1 MATNLLLLDESLL
14 VQRVVELAFRDK
26 DFEVHTAAS
35 ADEAIAMAENLPP
48 DIVVASVDMQR
59 SDGLGFCRR
68 LRQKPE
74 LSRAPLLVLTSA
86 RNDIS
91 EAEAE
96 EVAAAGSVEKPF
108 KPATFTLEVE
118 RIVAAAGAPAPEP
131 DDRADAPEKTPDEE
145 ISDEASPASIVEEP
159 SDEDDARREAEESIG
174 QTEDAASG
182 VEEKNIPP
190 EAIRL
195 RHELHRSRDEWE
207 HPIAEFMSGRLST
220 PMGLAEIARQ
230 ALDVRPDKLD
240 KATQMR
246 IAECLKNLGFHKE
259 RFRLADGSRPVMWTK
274 DSLPPEEKEEPPPSA
289 PPPGLDGEKLDPMI
303 QKALGE
309 TLEKILPTLLRR
321 IETIVVARLPDL
333 VEQIV
338 LREIEKIKRGE

>member
-74 LSRAPLLVLTSA
+74 LSRTPLLVLTSA
-86 RNDIS
+86 RSDIS
-91 EAEAE
+91 EAETE

-108 KPATFTLEVE
+108 KPETFTLAVE
-118 RIVAAAGAPAPEP
+118 RIAAAAGAPAPEP
-131 DDRADAPEKTPDEE
+131 GDLADAPEKALDEE
-145 ISDEASPASIVEEP
+145 ISDEASQASIVEDPPRP
-159 SDEDDARREAEESIG
+159 SDEDDARRKAQEFIG
-174 QTEDAASG
+174 QAEDAASG
-182 VEEKNIPP
+182 VEEK
-190 EAIRL
+190 E
-195 RHELHRSRDEWE
+195 D
-207 HPIAEFMSGRLST
+207 
-220 PMGLAEIARQ
+220 
-230 ALDVRPDKLD
+230 
-240 KATQMR
+240 
-246 IAECLKNLGFHKE
+246 
-259 RFRLADGSRPVMWTK
+259 
-274 DSLPPEEKEEPPPSA
+274 PPPSA
-289 PPPGLDGEKLDPMI
+289 PAPGIDGEKLDSMI
-303 QKALGE
+303 QKALAE

-321 IETIVVARLPDL
+321 IETVVVARLPDL

>member
-86 RNDIS
+86 RSDIS

-108 KPATFTLEVE
+108 KPETFTLAVE

-131 DDRADAPEKTPDEE
+131 DDRADAPEKAPDEK
-145 ISDEASPASIVEEP
+145 ISDEASPASI
-159 SDEDDARREAEESIG
+159 DDDDARREAEESIG
-174 QTEDAASG
+174 QTKDAASG
-182 VEEKNIPP
+182 VEEK
-190 EAIRL
+190 
-195 RHELHRSRDEWE
+195 
-207 HPIAEFMSGRLST
+207 
-220 PMGLAEIARQ
+220 
-230 ALDVRPDKLD
+230 
-240 KATQMR
+240 
-246 IAECLKNLGFHKE
+246 
-259 RFRLADGSRPVMWTK
+259 
-274 DSLPPEEKEEPPPSA
+274 EKEEPPPSA
-289 PPPGLDGEKLDPMI
+289 PPPGLDGEKLDSMI

>member
-86 RNDIS
+86 RSDSS

-108 KPATFTLEVE
+108 KPETFTLEVE

-182 VEEKNIPP
+182 VEEK
-190 EAIRL
+190 
-195 RHELHRSRDEWE
+195 
-207 HPIAEFMSGRLST
+207 
-220 PMGLAEIARQ
+220 
-230 ALDVRPDKLD
+230 
-240 KATQMR
+240 
-246 IAECLKNLGFHKE
+246 
-259 RFRLADGSRPVMWTK
+259 
-274 DSLPPEEKEEPPPSA
+274 EEPPPSA

-303 QKALGE
+303 QKALEE

>member
-74 LSRAPLLVLTSA
+74 LSRTPLLVLTSA
-86 RNDIS
+86 RSDIS

-108 KPATFTLEVE
+108 KPETFTLAVE

-131 DDRADAPEKTPDEE
+131 DDLAAAPEKALDEE
-145 ISDEASPASIVEEP
+145 ISDEASQAGIVEEP
-159 SDEDDARREAEESIG
+159 SDEDDARRKAQEPIG
-174 QTEDAASG
+174 QAEDAASG
-182 VEEKNIPP
+182 VEEK
-190 EAIRL
+190 E
-195 RHELHRSRDEWE
+195 D
-207 HPIAEFMSGRLST
+207 
-220 PMGLAEIARQ
+220 
-230 ALDVRPDKLD
+230 
-240 KATQMR
+240 
-246 IAECLKNLGFHKE
+246 
-259 RFRLADGSRPVMWTK
+259 
-274 DSLPPEEKEEPPPSA
+274 PPPSA
-289 PPPGLDGEKLDPMI
+289 PAPGIDGEKLDSMI
-303 QKALGE
+303 QKALAE

-321 IETIVVARLPDL
+321 IEAVVVARLPDL

>member
-86 RNDIS
+86 RSDIS

-108 KPATFTLEVE
+108 KPETFTLEVE
-118 RIVAAAGAPAPEP
+118 RIVAAAGAPTPEP
-131 DDRADAPEKTPDEE
+131 DDRADAPEKAPDEE
-145 ISDEASPASIVEEP
+145 ISDEASPAGIVEEP

-182 VEEKNIPP
+182 VNEN
-190 EAIRL
+190 
-195 RHELHRSRDEWE
+195 
-207 HPIAEFMSGRLST
+207 
-220 PMGLAEIARQ
+220 
-230 ALDVRPDKLD
+230 
-240 KATQMR
+240 
-246 IAECLKNLGFHKE
+246 
-259 RFRLADGSRPVMWTK
+259 
-274 DSLPPEEKEEPPPSA
+274 EKEEPPSA
-289 PPPGLDGEKLDPMI
+289 PLPGLDGEKLDSMI
-303 QKALGE
+303 QKALEE

-333 VEQIV
+333 VERIV